1 MRGLVPCQAVF
12 NMRFDPPKE
21 DELLVH
27 SMLSRLVQSKAI
39 ATIEVLLLMPILQH
53 FLDMTSPGRRGNAQA
68 RAVDTLHA

>member
-1 MRGLVPCQAVF
+1 
-12 NMRFDPPKE
+12 MRFDPPKE

-27 SMLSRLVQSKAI
+27 SRLVKFKAI

-53 FLDMTSPGRRGNAQA
+53 FLDMTSPGRRGSAQA